1 MVCRANANM
10 FRFKV
15 VFKDFSGGPAVKNL
29 PCNGGDAG
37 LIPGQ
42 GTKIPHIVEQLSP
55 NAATPEPT
63 HHNEPSQMKQQR
75 SHVSQLRPDDAAK

>member
-37 LIPGQ
+37 LIQIGRAQSELQSQVSTGPAGGQ
-42 GTKIPHIVEQLSP
+42 DPTGQ
-55 NAATPEPT
+55 EPAGQV
-63 HHNEPSQMKQQR
+63 P
-75 SHVSQLRPDDAAK
+75 

>member
-42 GTKIPHIVEQLSP
+42 GTKIPHIVEQLSSR
-55 NAATPEPT
+55 TRTTELMCR
-63 HHNEPSQMKQQR
+63 NE
-75 SHVSQLRPDDAAK
+75 

>member
-29 PCNGGDAG
+29 SANVAVQSLVREDSICCRA
-37 LIPGQ
+37 
-42 GTKIPHIVEQLSP
+42 TKPV
-55 NAATPEPT
+55 
-63 HHNEPSQMKQQR
+63 HHY
-75 SHVSQLRPDDAAK
+75 